1 MCGIVG
7 YVGKK
12 DASPILLDGLKR
24 LEYRGYDSAGLCL
37 ISGSDR
43 LSVIKRAGAV
53 ANLEQALSEQP
64 SPATCGIAH
73 TRWATH
79 GEPSEINAHPH
90 TNKSQTIAVV
100 HNGIIENHYELKSF
114 LSGHGYKFV
123 SETDTEVIP
132 HLIDHFYS
140 QHGDERRAFI
150 QMVKLIR
157 GSYSIVAVFAA
168 RPDTL
173 LAVRQSSPL
182 VVGVGKPGEY
192 IIGSDATPLLA
203 LTKKV
208 IYLDDGQIVEL
219 GAGGLTILDKNQQ
232 PVDPEITQLEDD
244 LEQAQKGNY
253 PHFMLKELNEIPQV
267 IKNAFA
273 GRLKPN
279 TPVKLGGLEAV
290 SQQLK
295 TIRRLTIVAC
305 GTSYYAGLTGEY
317 IIEELAGLPVEVQLA
332 SEFRYRTEPLSRDT
346 AILAISQS
354 GETADTLE
362 AIRKA
367 KQFGLLTLGVVNA
380 VGSSIARE
388 TDAGVYNH
396 AGPELGVAS
405 TKAFFSQLC
414 VLYLIALYLSEGRG
428 MNHQQLAGQLLAI
441 DEKLTIIINNSQQ
454 IKKIAKKYAGASDM
468 LFIARRYTYPVA
480 LEGALKL
487 KELSYLHAEA
497 YAAGEMK
504 HGPLAM
510 IDKKFPTIAIATK
523 NQMQEKVLSNVAE
536 IKARG
541 GPIIA
546 VTGESDKNNKDLFD
560 DVIIVPDVDERLQPF
575 VTALPLQFLAY
586 FIGVIKGHDVDKPRN
601 LAKSVTVE

>member
-37 ISGSDR
+37 ISGSDK

-53 ANLEQALSEQP
+53 ANLEQALSEQS

-79 GEPSEINAHPH
+79 GEPSEINSHPH

-132 HLIDHFYS
+132 HLIDHFYA

-219 GAGGLTILDKNQQ
+219 GKGGLTIFDKNQQ

-244 LEQAQKGNY
+244 LEQAQK
-253 PHFMLKELNEIPQV
+253 
-267 IKNAFA
+267 
-273 GRLKPN
+273 
-279 TPVKLGGLEAV
+279 
-290 SQQLK
+290 S
-295 TIRRLTIVAC
+295 
-305 GTSYYAGLTGEY
+305 
-317 IIEELAGLPVEVQLA
+317 
-332 SEFRYRTEPLSRDT
+332 
-346 AILAISQS
+346 
-354 GETADTLE
+354 
-362 AIRKA
+362 
-367 KQFGLLTLGVVNA
+367 
-380 VGSSIARE
+380 
-388 TDAGVYNH
+388 
-396 AGPELGVAS
+396 
-405 TKAFFSQLC
+405 
-414 VLYLIALYLSEGRG
+414 
-428 MNHQQLAGQLLAI
+428 
-441 DEKLTIIINNSQQ
+441 
-454 IKKIAKKYAGASDM
+454 
-468 LFIARRYTYPVA
+468 
-480 LEGALKL
+480 
-487 KELSYLHAEA
+487 
-497 YAAGEMK
+497 
-504 HGPLAM
+504 
-510 IDKKFPTIAIATK
+510 
-523 NQMQEKVLSNVAE
+523 
-536 IKARG
+536 
-541 GPIIA
+541 
-546 VTGESDKNNKDLFD
+546 
-560 DVIIVPDVDERLQPF
+560 
-575 VTALPLQFLAY
+575 
-586 FIGVIKGHDVDKPRN
+586 
-601 LAKSVTVE
+601 